1 MAARR
6 GAGRRRRNSRNERRP
21 AAALQGLVRAVA
33 EGLIARALA
42 AAQPELLGFGDR
54 EFHRR
59 EFGSLVGPVAE
70 RLAFRAPA
78 AAPPVVAGCELD
90 RIGGLLREMGFG
102 HDLSLLWGRLGRRP
116 GREYST
122 LEQAFRKS

>member
-6 GAGRRRRNSRNERRP
+6 AAGRRRRNSRNERP
-21 AAALQGLVRAVA
+21 AAALQGLVGAVA
-33 EGLIARALA
+33 ERLIAGALA
-42 AAQPELLGFGDR
+42 AAQPEFLGFGDG
-54 EFHRR
+54 EFNRC
-59 EFGSLVGPVAE
+59 EFGGLVGPVAE
-70 RLAFRAPA
+70 RLAFRAPT

-90 RIGGLLREMGFG
+90 RIGGFLREVGFG